1 MKYKG
6 FTIDDNKI
14 DKYVDELECSI
25 AEACELILEENGKIE
40 ESEDTR
46 KAIAETTKNAPRR
59 YEKGGNRKKT
69 ERCARLM
76 KLKNTCSDV
85 LKHSLKGSEQP
96 KPQPK
101 QKLNSRSILRVNG
114 IRSNSRSIDPLKN
127 RGFLH
132 IM

>member
-25 AEACELILEENGKIE
+25 AEACELILEENGKVE
-40 ESEDTR
+40 ESEETR

-69 ERCARLM
+69 EKVRKVDETKKHLLECVKILVEGLGATETATKTETELTFNFKGEKYTF
-76 KLKNTCSDV
+76 KLT
-85 LKHSLKGSEQP
+85 KHRPP
-96 KPQPK
+96 KK
-101 QKLNSRSILRVNG
+101 
-114 IRSNSRSIDPLKN
+114 
-127 RGFLH
+127 
-132 IM
+132 